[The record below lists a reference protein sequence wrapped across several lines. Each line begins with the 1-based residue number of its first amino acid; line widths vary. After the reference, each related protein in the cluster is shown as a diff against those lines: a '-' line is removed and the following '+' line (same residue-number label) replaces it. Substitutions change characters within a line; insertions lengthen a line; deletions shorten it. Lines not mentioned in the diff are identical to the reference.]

1 MTEDAGNDST
11 DLSPG
16 KPTRSF
22 TRRTFPAIML
32 LLFVMSALAIA
43 VLLNITGAQDKR
55 AREQSLFFA
64 QRAIDGIRTGIG
76 RDLSDYS
83 KWSDA
88 YRHLHV
94 TVDKAWAYD
103 QENIGSSVYSLYG
116 YQAVF
121 VISPTGKT
129 VYSVINGEMSDAE
142 AGTWLTGDLQGLG
155 KTASASENRDEVIV
169 KLLHHEGAPAFVAA
183 SAITTGTDNSVPEIP
198 GPPSLLLFVKV
209 LDPASLESLARDFAL
224 PDAYIAHKPGP
235 DGTAELSLGENI
247 HEALA
252 WRPPTPGNDL
262 RKVLLPLLVLALL
275 ILGIL
280 ALAVLRHALTMLR
293 AQEYQYDSLL
303 AHRKALER
311 SEERFRDIA
320 EVSSDWLWEVD
331 SAGTLTYLSERFE
344 QVTGFSPSEWLG
356 KPLHRLL
363 HPHGGSISIAQ
374 WLLGGANNA
383 SSSPLLCEYTAR
395 NQRIRTCKLSVRA
408 IDAGALGFR
417 GTATDITDEL
427 RALAQIKHLSLHDP
441 LTGLANRNRLFD
453 CLSEYLDPASGVS
466 LAVLNL
472 DMDRF
477 KPVNDSLGHAVG
489 DKVLKEVAHILQQ
502 NVRDSDLVARLGGD
516 EFVIVMPEPGNAD
529 DLDQLCGRL
538 IDCMQRPMHLDG
550 NTLYLGVSIG
560 VAWAHP
566 GDSRADELLRQADI
580 ALYAAK
586 AAGRNTWRVYVEA
599 MGNVARDRRR
609 YEQQLRDAMHRDQL
623 ELRYLPRFDVNAEQ
637 LYGFEAQT
645 FWHHPEKGELG
656 GADFIPVAEASGQL
670 EELGAWMLINVCEE
684 AMSWPTPV
692 NISIAVSPKWFGSSF
707 LLNQVQTALETSNLA
722 PHRLVLEVAEGILL
736 VDHKTVADT
745 LHALKD
751 LGVRINIDKF
761 GTNIASLREVLNQ
774 PFDGI
779 RFDRNILSQLGLEH
793 DHEGVLA
800 MIRLS
805 RSVGLMVT
813 AEGIENARQFRQL
826 RNVACDHVQ
835 GPYFGSALARS
846 EMASFFTTPRW
857 L

>member
-11 DLSPG
+11 VLSGSPS
-16 KPTRSF
+16 RNF

-32 LLFVMSALAIA
+32 VLFFMSALAIA
-43 VLLNITGAQDKR
+43 VLLNITAAQDQR

-64 QRAIDGIRTGIG
+64 QRAIEGIRTGIA
-76 RDLSDYS
+76 RDLNDYS

-94 TVDKAWAYD
+94 EVDKAWAFD
-103 QENIGSSVYSLYG
+103 QENVGSSVFSLYG

-129 VYSVINGEMSDAE
+129 VYSVIDGRLSDVTAD
-142 AGTWLTGDLQGLG
+142 AWLTGNLRALE
-155 KTASASENRDEVIV
+155 KKASAENNRDEVFV
-169 KLLHHEGAPAFVAA
+169 EMLHHDGAPAFVAT
-183 SAITTGTDNSVPEIP
+183 SAITTGTDNSVPHIP
-198 GPPSLLLFVKV
+198 GPPSLMLFVKV
-209 LDPASLESLARDFAL
+209 LDGASLQNLARDFVL
-224 PDAYIAHKPGP
+224 PDAHVARSPGP
-235 DGTAELSLGENI
+235 PDTAQFLLNDLTQ
-247 HEALA
+247 EALA
-252 WRPPTPGNDL
+252 WRPLTPGSDL
-262 RKVLLPLLVLALL
+262 RKALLPVLAVALLVLA
-275 ILGIL
+275 IL
-280 ALAVLRHALTMLR
+280 ALAVLRHALVMLR
-293 AQEYQYDSLL
+293 AQERQYASLL

-320 EVSSDWLWEVD
+320 EVSSDWLWEVN

-344 QVTGFSPSEWLG
+344 QVTGFSPAEWLG

-363 HPHGGSISIAQ
+363 HPHDGSISIAH
-374 WLLGGANNA
+374 WLLGGANSA
-383 SSSPLLCEYTAR
+383 EPTALLCEYTAR
-395 NQRIRTCKLSVRA
+395 NLRTRTCKIAVRA
-408 IDAGALGFR
+408 IEAGTLGFR
-417 GTATDITDEL
+417 GTATDITEEL

-453 CLSEYLDPASGVS
+453 CLSEHLGRTDGAP

-502 NVRDSDLVARLGGD
+502 NVRSTDLVARLGGD
-516 EFVIVMPEPGNAD
+516 EFVIVMPEPGEAS
-529 DLDQLCGRL
+529 DLDQLCQRL

-560 VAWAHP
+560 VAWAQP
-566 GDSRADELLRQADI
+566 GDERAHELLRQADI

-609 YEQQLRDAMHRDQL
+609 YEQQLRDAMQQGQL
-623 ELRYLPRFDVNAEQ
+623 ELRYLPRFDMNAEQ
-637 LYGFEAQT
+637 LHGFEAQA

-656 GADFIPVAEASGQL
+656 GADFIPIAETSGQL
-670 EELGAWMLINVCEE
+670 EELGTWMLINVCEE
-684 AMSWPTPV
+684 AVSWPSAV
-692 NISIAVSPKWFGSSF
+692 SVSIAVSPRWFSSSF
-707 LLNQVQTALETSNLA
+707 LLKQVQAALDASGLA
-722 PHRLVLEVAEGILL
+722 SHRLTLEVAEGVLL
-736 VDHKTVADT
+736 ADHKAVAAT
-745 LHALKD
+745 LHALKN

-779 RFDRNILSQLGLEH
+779 RFDRNILSQLGLEQ
-793 DHEGVLA
+793 DEEGVLA

-805 RSVGLMVT
+805 RSVGLRVT

-826 RNVACDHVQ
+826 RSVACDHVQ
-835 GPYFGSALARS
+835 GPYFGSPLARS

>member
-1 MTEDAGNDST
+1 MTEDAGNDSPV
-11 DLSPG
+11 LSPG
-16 KPTRSF
+16 SPSRSF

-32 LLFVMSALAIA
+32 VLFFMSALAIA
-43 VLLNITGAQDKR
+43 MLLNITATQDQR

-64 QRAIDGIRTGIG
+64 QRAIEGIRTGIG

-94 TVDKAWAYD
+94 ELDKAWAYD
-103 QENIGSSVYSLYG
+103 QENVGSSVFSLYG

-129 VYSVINGEMSDAE
+129 VYSVIDGQLSDITAD
-142 AGTWLTGDLQGLG
+142 AWLTGNLRALA
-155 KTASASENRDEVIV
+155 KKASAANNRDQVIV
-169 KLLHHEGAPAFVAA
+169 EMLHHDGAPAFVAT
-183 SAITTGTDNSVPEIP
+183 SAITTGTDNSVAEIP
-198 GPPSLLLFVKV
+198 GPPSLMLFVKV
-209 LDPASLESLARDFAL
+209 LDSASLENLARDFVL
-224 PDAYIAHKPGP
+224 PDAHIARTPGP
-235 DGTAELSLGENI
+235 PDTAQLLLNDLTQ
-247 HEALA
+247 EALA
-252 WRPPTPGNDL
+252 WRPLTPGNDL
-262 RKVLLPLLVLALL
+262 RKGLLPVLAMALLVLAV
-275 ILGIL
+275 L
-280 ALAVLRHALTMLR
+280 ALAVLRHALVMLR
-293 AQEYQYDSLL
+293 AQERQYASLL

-320 EVSSDWLWEVD
+320 EVSSDWLWEVN
-331 SAGTLTYLSERFE
+331 SAGVLTYLSERFE
-344 QVTGFSPSEWLG
+344 QVTGFSPGEWLG

-363 HPHGGSISIAQ
+363 HPHDGSISIAH
-374 WLLGGANNA
+374 WLLGGANSA
-383 SSSPLLCEYTAR
+383 EPTALLCEYTAR
-395 NQRIRTCKLSVRA
+395 NLRTRTCKIAVRA
-408 IDAGALGFR
+408 IEAGTLGFR
-417 GTATDITDEL
+417 GTATDITEEL

-453 CLSEYLDPASGVS
+453 CLSEHLGRGTS

-502 NVRDSDLVARLGGD
+502 NVRSTDLVARLGGD
-516 EFVIVMPEPGNAD
+516 EFVIVMPDPGEAS
-529 DLDQLCGRL
+529 DLDQLCQRL

-560 VAWAHP
+560 VAWAQP
-566 GDSRADELLRQADI
+566 GDERAHELLRHADI

-599 MGNVARDRRR
+599 MGNLARDRRR
-609 YEQQLRDAMHRDQL
+609 YEQQLRDAMQQGQL
-623 ELRYLPRFDVNAEQ
+623 ELRYLPRFDMNAEQ
-637 LYGFEAQT
+637 LHGFEAQT

-656 GADFIPVAEASGQL
+656 GADFLPIAETSGQL
-670 EELGAWMLINVCEE
+670 EELGTWMLINVCEE
-684 AMSWPTPV
+684 AVTWPSEV
-692 NISIAVSPKWFGSSF
+692 SVSIAVSPRWFSSSF
-707 LLNQVQTALETSNLA
+707 LLKQVRAALDASELV
-722 PHRLVLEVAEGILL
+722 PHRLTLEVAEGVLL
-736 VDHKTVADT
+736 ADHKAVAST

-779 RFDRNILSQLGLEH
+779 RFDRNILSQLGLEQ
-793 DHEGVLA
+793 DEEGVLA

-805 RSVGLMVT
+805 RSVGLRVT

-826 RNVACDHVQ
+826 RSVACDHVQ
-835 GPYFGSALARS
+835 GPYFGSPLARS

>member
-1 MTEDAGNDST
+1 MTEDAGNHST
-11 DLSPG
+11 DLAPG
-16 KPTRSF
+16 LPTRSF

-32 LLFVMSALAIA
+32 LLFVMSALAIG
-43 VLLNITGAQDKR
+43 VLLNITRAQDQR

-64 QRAIDGIRTGIG
+64 QRAIEGIRTGIG

-94 TVDKAWAYD
+94 EMDKEWAYD
-103 QENIGSSVYSLYG
+103 QENVGSSVYSLYG

-121 VISPTGKT
+121 VLSPTGKT
-129 VYSVINGEMSDAE
+129 VYSVIDGKVSQVDADS
-142 AGTWLTGDLQGLG
+142 WLVGDLRALR
-155 KTASASENRDEVIV
+155 KKASAPENRDEVV
-169 KLLHHEGAPAFVAA
+169 VEMAHHDGAPAFVAA
-183 SAITTGTDNSVPEIP
+183 SAITTGTDNSVSEIP

-209 LDPASLESLARDFAL
+209 LDPAALQDLAWDFAL
-224 PDAYIAHKPGP
+224 PDAHIARTPGP
-235 DGTAELSLGENI
+235 SDTAQVLLDDRTQ
-247 HEALA
+247 EALA
-252 WRPPTPGNDL
+252 WRPQTPGNDL
-262 RKVLLPLLVLALL
+262 RKVLLPLLAVALL
-275 ILGIL
+275 ILVIL
-280 ALAVLRHALTMLR
+280 ALSVLRHALMMLR
-293 AQEYQYDSLL
+293 AQQRQYDSLL

-331 SAGTLTYLSERFE
+331 STGTLTYLSERFE
-344 QVTGFSPSEWLG
+344 QVTGFSPGDWLG

-374 WLLGGANNA
+374 WLLGGANNT
-383 SSSPLLCEYTAR
+383 SSSPLLCEYTAH

-408 IDAGALGFR
+408 IEAGALGFR
-417 GTATDITDEL
+417 GTATDITEEL
-427 RALAQIKHLSLHDP
+427 RALAQIRHLSLHDP

-453 CLSEYLDPASGVS
+453 CLSEHLDPDDGRS

-502 NVRDSDLVARLGGD
+502 NVRETDLVARLGGD
-516 EFVIVMPEPGNAD
+516 EFVIVMPEPGNAQ
-529 DLDQLCGRL
+529 DLDQLCKRL
-538 IDCMQRPMHLDG
+538 IACMQRPMHLDG

-560 VAWAHP
+560 VAWSHP
-566 GDSRADELLRQADI
+566 GENRADELLRQADI

-599 MGNVARDRRR
+599 MGHVARDRRR
-609 YEQQLRDAMHRDQL
+609 YEQQLRTAMQLDQL

-637 LYGFEAQT
+637 LHGFEAQI
-645 FWHHPEKGELG
+645 FWQHPEKGELI
-656 GADFIPVAEASGQL
+656 GADFIPVAETSGQL
-670 EELGAWMLINVCEE
+670 EELGTWILTNTCDE
-684 AMSWPTPV
+684 AASWPMPV
-692 NISIAVSPKWFGSSF
+692 SVSLAVSPKWFSSGF
-707 LLNQVQTALETSNLA
+707 LLNQVQTTLEASGLA
-722 PHRLVLEVAEGILL
+722 PHRLILEVAEGILL
-736 VDHKTVADT
+736 VDHKTVAAT

-793 DHEGVLA
+793 DREGVLA

-813 AEGIENARQFRQL
+813 AEGIENARQFSQL
-826 RNVACDHVQ
+826 RSVACDHVQ
-835 GPYFGSALARS
+835 GPYFGSALARK